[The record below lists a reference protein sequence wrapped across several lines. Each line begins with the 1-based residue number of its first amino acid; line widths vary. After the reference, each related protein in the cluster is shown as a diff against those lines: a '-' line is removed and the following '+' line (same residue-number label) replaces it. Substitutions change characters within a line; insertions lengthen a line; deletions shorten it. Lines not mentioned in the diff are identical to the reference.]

1 MNAIQ
6 AEALSK
12 SYGGKKAVDNI
23 NLVVPEGSIYGF
35 IGRNGAGKTTTQK
48 MVCGLARPS
57 SGSVSLFGNPI
68 GKQDVREQVGVLI
81 EQPALYPELS
91 AYENLVLQ
99 GLNIGIANPKEQAT
113 KSLQMVELS
122 ESADKKSKQLSL
134 GMRQRLGV
142 AVAMMGLPKL
152 LVLDEPI
159 NGLDPQGII
168 EMRGVFERLNQEM
181 GITIFIS
188 SHILGELSRIATHY
202 GIIHEGQLIQQISA
216 AELSEKSRDY
226 LLVKTSDN
234 NKARKM
240 IQDKFSP
247 SECSIHD
254 DEIHV
259 FGIKNGR
266 DVNELL
272 WSSGIAVDTVYLHQQ
287 DLEEYFLRLMG
298 GTQNA

>member
-1 MNAIQ
+1 MDAIY

-12 SYGGKKAVDNI
+12 TYGEKKAVDDI

-57 SGSVSLFGNPI
+57 SGNVSLFGNPI

-99 GLNIGIANPKEQAT
+99 GLNIGIANPKEQAH
-113 KSLQMVELS
+113 KSLQMVELI
-122 ESADKKSKQLSL
+122 EAADKKSKQLSL

-142 AVAMMGLPKL
+142 AVAMMGSPKL

-168 EMRGVFERLNQEM
+168 EMRGIFERLNQEL

-202 GIIHEGQLIQQISA
+202 GIIHDGRLIQQISA
-216 AELSEKSRDY
+216 AELAEKSRDY
-226 LLVKTSDN
+226 LFIKASDN
-234 NKARKM
+234 DKASKL

-254 DEIHV
+254 DGIHV
-259 FGIKNGR
+259 FGIKNSRG
-266 DVNELL
+266 VNELL
-272 WSSGIAVDTVYLHQQ
+272 WSNSIAVDAIYLHQQ

-298 GTQNA
+298 GVQYA

>member
-1 MNAIQ
+1 MDAIY
-6 AEALSK
+6 AESLSK

-23 NLVVPEGSIYGF
+23 NLIVPEGSIYGF

-48 MVCGLARPS
+48 MACGLARPS
-57 SGSVSLFGNPI
+57 SGTISLFGNPI

-99 GLNIGIANPKEQAT
+99 GLNIGIKNPKEQAH
-113 KSLQMVELS
+113 KSLEMVELS
-122 ESADKKSKQLSL
+122 EAANKKSKQLSL

-142 AVAMMGLPKL
+142 AVAMMGSPKL

-168 EMRGVFERLNQEM
+168 EMRGIFERLNQEM

-202 GIIHEGQLIQQISA
+202 GIIHDGQLIQQISA

-226 LLVKTSDN
+226 LCIKASDN
-234 NKARKM
+234 NKASKL
-240 IQDKFSP
+240 IKDKLSS
-247 SECSIHD
+247 SECSVHD

-259 FGIKNGR
+259 FGMKSGR
-266 DVNELL
+266 DINELL
-272 WSSGIAVDTVYLHQQ
+272 WSNGIAVDEVYLHQQ
-287 DLEEYFLRLMG
+287 DLEEYFLKLMG
-298 GTQNA
+298 GGQIA

>member
-1 MNAIQ
+1 MNAIY
-6 AEALSK
+6 AEELSK
-12 SYGGKKAVDNI
+12 SYGGKIAVDNI

-57 SGSVSLFGNPI
+57 SGNVSLFGNPI

-99 GLNIGIANPKEQAT
+99 GLNIGIENPKDQAHN
-113 KSLQMVELS
+113 SLEMVDLT

-142 AVAMMGLPKL
+142 AVAMMGSPKL

-168 EMRGVFERLNQEM
+168 EMRGVFEKLNQEM

-202 GIIHEGQLIQQISA
+202 GIINDGRLIQQISA
-216 AELSEKSRDY
+216 VELAARSRDY
-226 LLVKTSDN
+226 LLVKASDN
-234 NKARKM
+234 NKACRM
-240 IQDKFSP
+240 IQEKFSQ
-247 SECSIHD
+247 SECSVHD
-254 DEIHV
+254 DGIHV
-259 FGIKNGR
+259 FGVKNSGE
-266 DVNELL
+266 VNWFL
-272 WSSGIAVDTVYLHQQ
+272 WNNGIVVDEIYLHQQ

-298 GTQNA
+298 GSQYA

>member
-1 MNAIQ
+1 MDAIY
-6 AEALSK
+6 AKALSK
-12 SYGGKKAVDNI
+12 SYGGKTVVDNI
-23 NLVVPEGSIYGF
+23 NLIVPEGAIYGF

-48 MVCGLARPS
+48 MVSGLAGPS
-57 SGSVSLFGNPI
+57 GGSVSLFGKPI

-113 KSLQMVELS
+113 KSLQMVELA
-122 ESADKKSKQLSL
+122 EAANKKSKQLSL

-142 AVAMMGLPKL
+142 AIAMMGSPKL

-168 EMRGVFERLNQEM
+168 EMRGVFERLNQEL

-202 GIIHEGQLIQQISA
+202 GIIHDGRLIQQISA
-216 AELSEKSRDY
+216 AELSEKGRDY
-226 LLVKTSDN
+226 LLVKASDN
-234 NKARKM
+234 QKAGKLIRE
-240 IQDKFSP
+240 KFSS
-247 SECSIHD
+247 SECVVQG
-254 DEIHV
+254 DEVHV
-259 FGIKNGR
+259 FGLSNGR
-266 DVNELL
+266 DVNALL
-272 WSSGIAVDTVYLHQQ
+272 WNNGIAVDAIYLHQQ

-298 GTQNA
+298 GGQYA

>member
-1 MNAIQ
+1 MDAIY
-6 AEALSK
+6 AEALTK
-12 SYGGKKAVDNI
+12 TYGDKNAVDNI
-23 NLVVPEGSIYGF
+23 NLIVPKGSIYGF

-57 SGSVSLFGNPI
+57 AGTVSLFGNPI
-68 GKQDVREQVGVLI
+68 GKQSVRKQVGVLI

-99 GLNIGIANPKEQAT
+99 GLNIGISDPKKQAH
-113 KSLQMVELS
+113 KSLEMVELTDAA
-122 ESADKKSKQLSL
+122 EKKSKQLSL

-142 AVAMMGLPKL
+142 AVAMMGSPKL

-168 EMRGVFERLNQEM
+168 EMRGIFERMNKEM

-202 GIIHEGQLIQQISA
+202 GIIHDGRLIQQISA
-216 AELSEKSRDY
+216 KELSEQSRDY
-226 LLVKTSDN
+226 LFVKSSDN
-234 NKARKM
+234 NKAKK
-240 IQDKFSP
+240 IIDDIFSP
-247 SECSIHD
+247 TECSIHD
-254 DEIHV
+254 DGLHI
-259 FGIKNGR
+259 FGGASSR
-266 DVNELL
+266 DVNEAL
-272 WSSGIAVDTVYLHQQ
+272 WNNGIAVDAVYLHQQ

-298 GTQNA
+298 GIEYA